1 MDTANRPLVI
11 MFVRWP
17 EAGQAKTR
25 LIPAMGE
32 EGAADFYR
40 VMALEQVARLRPGV
54 QRGDYRLLF
63 YVTPV
68 EKLGQ
73 TVLFLNGRET
83 PLIDGFP
90 QPEGCLGQ
98 RIGHA
103 LHWGFQR
110 LAAPSVVLIG
120 SDCPAIDSAV
130 VSRAC
135 RLLQGNDAVIGP
147 AADGGYY
154 LLGLRREYPGAL
166 EEISYSHRD
175 TARQTIEELRHAG
188 ANVDDHSLPTLS
200 DVDTPEDLDNFDP
213 PTLER
218 LRDRALLSGIFVPWL
233 ENR

>member
-1 MDTANRPLVI
+1 

-17 EAGQAKTR
+17 EAGQTKTR
-25 LIPAMGE
+25 LIPALGD
-32 EGAADFYR
+32 EGAADLYR

-54 QRGDYRLLF
+54 ERGDYRLLF
-63 YVTPV
+63 YVTPI

-103 LHWGFQR
+103 FHWGFAR
-110 LAAPSVVLIG
+110 LAAPSVILIG
-120 SDCPAIDSAV
+120 SDCPAIDSTV

-135 RLLQGNDAVIGP
+135 GLLKRTDAVLGR
-147 AADGGYY
+147 ASDGGYY
-154 LLGLRREYPGAL
+154 LLGLAREYPGAL
-166 EEISYSHRD
+166 EEIAYSQPD
-175 TARQTIEELRHAG
+175 TARQTVQELRHAG
-188 ANVDDHSLPTLS
+188 ARVDETTLPALS
-200 DVDTPEDLDNFDP
+200 DVDTPEDLEAINP
-213 PTLER
+213 ETLER